1 MISPAKI
8 LTELQAIGSGG
19 GWLFWALMVL
29 AFAIAYALVG
39 LWSSLRFPGATVLTP
54 GEWTRLLRQPNA
66 TPEIFSRLSN
76 EVSRAADPGRTLQ
89 EIGQRLFSR
98 PDRRFP
104 FAFVMIS
111 AAPLLGLLGTVS
123 GMFTTFDGMAANV
136 AEKPIDVISKGIF
149 EALITTETGLVIG
162 VPTFIVCAWL
172 KSRHDVLV
180 LHFHQIES
188 RLLGELGRPTA

>member
-1 MISPAKI
+1 MISAEKI
-8 LTELQAIGSGG
+8 LTELQTIGSGG

-29 AFAIAYALVG
+29 AFAIAYALMG
-39 LWSSLRFPGATVLTP
+39 LWSALRFPGAPVLSP
-54 GEWTRLLRQPNA
+54 REWTRLLRHPDEA
-66 TPEIFSRLSN
+66 PAALSRLSA
-76 EVSRAADPGRTLQ
+76 ELSHAADPGRTLQ
-89 EIGQRLFSR
+89 EIGQRLFARS
-98 PDRRFP
+98 DRRFR

-111 AAPLLGLLGTVS
+111 AAPLIGLLGTVS

-172 KSRHDVLV
+172 KSRHDALV

-188 RLLGELGRPTA
+188 RLLGELGRNPA